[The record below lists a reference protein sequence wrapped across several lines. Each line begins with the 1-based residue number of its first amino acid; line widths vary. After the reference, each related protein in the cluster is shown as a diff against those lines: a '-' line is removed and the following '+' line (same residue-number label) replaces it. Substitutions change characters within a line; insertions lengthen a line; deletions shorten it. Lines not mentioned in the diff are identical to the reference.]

1 MLPGR
6 TAGMESNTTFTLEV
20 QQDEKTGDYYITPPE
35 GMLKSLGWGPGDKI
49 DWLDNKDGTFTLIKV
64 N

>member
-1 MLPGR
+1 
-6 TAGMESNTTFTLEV
+6 MESNTTFTLEV